1 MKQID
6 RIRNMNV
13 EEMILFIC
21 GIMAHD
27 VCIHCIYKNGTN
39 DCYNKGEFHCD
50 IGIKAWLE
58 SEVEE

>member
-13 EEMILFIC
+13 EELAKTIKAVAIRHL
-21 GIMAHD
+21 
-27 VCIHCIYKNGTN
+27 
-39 DCYNKGEFHCD
+39 CD
-50 IGIKAWLE
+50 NMLGDDSFDIKAWLE

>member
-13 EEMILFIC
+13 EEL
-21 GIMAHD
+21 A
-27 VCIHCIYKNGTN
+27 KT
-39 DCYNKGEFHCD
+39 
-50 IGIKAWLE
+50 IKAVAIKHLCDNILGGDGGFDIKTWLE